1 MEGDGHSTFSLGDH
15 MVQIKGSSVQETLDQ
30 IKRRAGDEAFH
41 KILEL
46 LDAEARKVF
55 EGEIFA
61 SNWYSLDAFTRFLEA
76 EIKVLANGNEEMI
89 TRGSEAITERQLR
102 GIYKAFVKLGSPEFV
117 IKRVA
122 AVHATYFQGV
132 AIDVQTPAPG
142 IAKVS
147 YTGFQKQHRIIGFG
161 IIGFFRK
168 ALEISGA
175 KDVAC
180 RFAVPIEEG
189 KGLAE
194 LSITWS

>member
-1 MEGDGHSTFSLGDH
+1 
-15 MVQIKGSSVQETLDQ
+15 MVQIKGTSVQETLSQ
-30 IKRRAGDEAFH
+30 IKRRAGDDALK
-41 KILEL
+41 KIFAL
-46 LDAEARKVF
+46 LDTDARKTF
-55 EGEIFA
+55 ESEIFA
-61 SNWYSLDAFTRFLEA
+61 SSWYPLDHFARFLEV

-132 AIDVQTPAPG
+132 AIEVELPAHG
-142 IAKVS
+142 IAKVI
-147 YTGFQKQHRIIGFG
+147 YTGFETQHRIMGFG

-175 KDVAC
+175 KDVSV
-180 RFAVPIEEG
+180 RFAVPIDEG
-189 KGLAE
+189 KGVAE
-194 LSITWS
+194 LAITWS